1 MDFHNYLSMSI
12 SPSWKTW
19 TPAKEAGV
27 VTDCHSTLAY
37 QVTSVWGRAAPHTAP
52 KREPHLFTP
61 LLSHI
66 SLCLPC
72 WQAGRRKQ
80 LFCIRQAHSAPGSRG
95 SRPTAL
101 LLAGPAQTRIMAA
114 HRVSS
119 GTLLQTPKLGIVG
132 ESSRRSQQRVF
143 CCLND
148 SLHPS
153 MIFAFAQ

>member
-1 MDFHNYLSMSI
+1 MRSRKRIIMDFHNYLSMSI

-72 WQAGRRKQ
+72 WQAGRQ
-80 LFCIRQAHSAPGSRG
+80 EEAAFLHQTDPFSTWVTRQQVNSSDLGWPSTDWDYGSMQGLLRNTAPSPQIGYCG
-95 SRPTAL
+95 
-101 LLAGPAQTRIMAA
+101 
-114 HRVSS
+114 
-119 GTLLQTPKLGIVG
+119 
-132 ESSRRSQQRVF
+132 
-143 CCLND
+143 
-148 SLHPS
+148 
-153 MIFAFAQ
+153 